1 MYALFGGKRVVF
13 VQKQTTTGREVEEVR
28 GFVFIMILLF
38 WKYIPFFSWFETIAS
53 LLFSDFHVAVWHD
66 GVMEDGFEPLRWN
79 SYIQSNE
86 WFHETD
92 L

>member
-38 WKYIPFFSWFETIAS
+38 WKYIPFFSWFENLTS
-53 LLFSDFHVAVWHD
+53 LA
-66 GVMEDGFEPLRWN
+66 
-79 SYIQSNE
+79 
-86 WFHETD
+86 
-92 L
+92 